1 MAEREAKGY
10 VDPGSGALLWQALVA
25 TFLGGMFYFRRA
37 FGKLIERRRSPNRGT
52 DHEELH

>member
-1 MAEREAKGY
+1 MWILA
-10 VDPGSGALLWQALVA
+10 PGALLWQALVA

-52 DHEELH
+52 DHEESH